1 MSETEQPFTPVMD
14 QAVPVVDKNTEEQEL
29 RKHARLSL
37 RNDDAASDLA
47 LACDG
52 VTVKLS
58 KKSWWK
64 TSQLGIANI
73 KDFGL
78 GGIGIVTSTPLE
90 VGQEINVE
98 LNGLEM
104 AVEIARTR
112 PINSK
117 LNFVGAR
124 WLSTDNKAIVAMI
137 SQIKPA

>member
-1 MSETEQPFTPVMD
+1 MSETEQPFTPTME
-14 QAVPVVDKNTEEQEL
+14 QAVPVIDKNTDEQEL

-37 RNDDAASDLA
+37 RDDDAATDLA

-104 AVEIARTR
+104 AVEIARSR

-124 WLSTDNKAIVAMI
+124 WLSKDYEAIVAMF
-137 SQIKPA
+137 SQFNPA

>member
-1 MSETEQPFTPVMD
+1 MSETEQPFTPIMD
-14 QAVPVVDKNTEEQEL
+14 QAVPVVDKNIEEQEL

-37 RNDDAASDLA
+37 RDDDAAADLA

-58 KKSWWK
+58 TKSWWK

-78 GGIGIVTSTPLE
+78 GGIGIVTSTPLK
-90 VGQEINVE
+90 VGQEINIE
-98 LNGLEM
+98 LNGHEM
-104 AVEIARTR
+104 AVEIARSR

-124 WLSTDNKAIVAMI
+124 WLSTDNKAILSMI
-137 SQIKPA
+137 NQIKPA

>member
-1 MSETEQPFTPVMD
+1 MSETEQPFTPIID
-14 QAVPVVDKNTEEQEL
+14 QAVPNIDKKTDEQEL

-37 RNDDAASDLA
+37 RSDDAAADLA

-58 KKSWWK
+58 KKTWWK

-124 WLSTDNKAIVAMI
+124 WLSKDNKAIVAMI
-137 SQIKPA
+137 NQIKPA